1 MSTNRE
7 LFLNRAKEYFKD
19 DYLDF
24 LNELEKPCTQA
35 FFLNTKKLSE
45 DKIKEIIDFDYSK
58 SELTNQSFYHNS
70 DNIGKTKAYEL
81 GLIYP
86 QEIAASLSSLF
97 IDSNNVEYVVDMCS
111 APGGKTINALNRL
124 NNDVLCISND
134 VNHNRALVLSSNLE
148 RLGLDNVIIT
158 NKQTS
163 DLAKQLEGFA
173 DLVILDAPCSG
184 EGMIRKYPEILDEY
198 SLNNINSLADI
209 QANLLEDAYKILN
222 NGGQLLYST
231 CTYAFE
237 EDENQ
242 IINFLNKHEDMELV
256 NIDMKSSSTL
266 KGTLKLS
273 PLNNTEGQFICL
285 MKKKGTK
292 ANNSY
297 KYLKTVKEKLVD
309 DFILDNLILDDYY
322 LYKINDKY
330 FLSLR
335 PLIDMKY
342 NTLKYGILIGEIK
355 NKRFEPNHN
364 LYRANSLKGKYKY
377 VYDLN
382 DEEYDIYISGNELKA
397 NIDSHYYLLT
407 YKNVSLG
414 FGKAS
419 NGVIK
424 NKYPK
429 GLRRMV

>member
-1 MSTNRE
+1 
-7 LFLNRAKEYFKD
+7 
-19 DYLDF
+19 
-24 LNELEKPCTQA
+24 
-35 FFLNTKKLSE
+35 
-45 DKIKEIIDFDYSK
+45 
-58 SELTNQSFYHNS
+58 
-70 DNIGKTKAYEL
+70 
-81 GLIYP
+81 
-86 QEIAASLSSLF
+86 
-97 IDSNNVEYVVDMCS
+97 
-111 APGGKTINALNRL
+111 
-124 NNDVLCISND
+124 
-134 VNHNRALVLSSNLE
+134 
-148 RLGLDNVIIT
+148 VIIT

-198 SLNNINSLADI
+198 SINNINSLADI

-266 KGTLKLS
+266 NGTVKLS

-292 ANNSY
+292 VNNSY

-309 DFILDNLILDDYY
+309 DFISDNLMLEDYY

-342 NTLKYGILIGEIK
+342 NTLKYGIFIGEIK